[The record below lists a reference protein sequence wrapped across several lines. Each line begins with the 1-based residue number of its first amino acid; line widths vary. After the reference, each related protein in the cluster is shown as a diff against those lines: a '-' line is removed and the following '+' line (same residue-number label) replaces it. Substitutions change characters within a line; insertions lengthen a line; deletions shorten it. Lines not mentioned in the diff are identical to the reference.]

1 LPSPSG
7 DARHWDRVLHGDKG
21 KSGQLAQG
29 SQDKSEAPSG
39 KRLDD
44 ARSKGQI
51 PKSRDLTSTS
61 VLVMGGVAV
70 YLSRNHV
77 LSCFQQLV
85 EYLWS
90 KESFT
95 HPGVLA
101 SPGFFLTIMLSLLS
115 MMAPVVL
122 TIVLTAVILNLGQ
135 TKGLIVSFEAL
146 KLSFNNIN
154 PLSGFKKMFSLRSL
168 TEFVKSILKMVI
180 IAYVVYSILWPER
193 AAMADLTWQSAPD
206 FLNFTG
212 MLALKLLF
220 RVAGYMLILSI
231 ADFYYQK
238 WQTRKDLRMT
248 KQEVKEEAKQS
259 EGSPQVKSKIR
270 SLQRALARKRMLGK
284 VPKASVIVTNPTHF
298 AVALLYEPG
307 MQAPVVV
314 AKGVDFLALKII
326 EEGRKHGVSI
336 VRNPPL
342 ARALYKQVKLDEII
356 PAELYRAVAK
366 ILAYIYQRKQRK

>member
-1 LPSPSG
+1 M
-7 DARHWDRVLHGDKG
+7 
-21 KSGQLAQG
+21 AQG
-29 SQDKSEAPSG
+29 NQDKSEAPSG
-39 KRLDD
+39 KRLED

-61 VLVMGGVAV
+61 VLVTGGVAI
-70 YLSRNHV
+70 YLSRNHI

-95 HPGVLA
+95 HPGVFA
-101 SPGFFLTIMLSLLS
+101 PGFFLTIMLSLLS

-122 TIVLTAVILNLGQ
+122 AIVLTAVILNLGQ

-146 KLSFNNIN
+146 HVSFNNIN
-154 PLSGFKKMFSLRSL
+154 PLSGLKKMFSLRSL
-168 TEFVKSILKMVI
+168 TEFAKAILKMVI
-180 IAYVVYSILWPER
+180 VSYVAYSLLWPER
-193 AAMADLTWQSAPD
+193 GAMADLAWQSAPD
-206 FLNFTG
+206 FLSFTG
-212 MLALKLLF
+212 TLALKLLF
-220 RVAGYMLILSI
+220 RVAGFMLIVSI
-231 ADFYYQK
+231 LDFCYQK
-238 WQTRKDLRMT
+238 WQTKKDLRMT
-248 KQEVKEEAKQS
+248 KQEVKEEAKQN
-259 EGSPQVKSKIR
+259 EGNPQMKAKIR
-270 SLQRALARKRMLGK
+270 SLQRAMARKRMLGK

-307 MQAPVVV
+307 MQAPVVL
-314 AKGVDFLALKII
+314 AKGIDFLALKII
-326 EEGRKHGVSI
+326 AEGRKHGVSI

-366 ILAYIYQRKQRK
+366 ILAYIYQQKQRK